1 MANPSTQQ
9 RIDFVTLGMF
19 ILDDIH
25 PSPTFP
31 SKTPSLSIPGGAGTY
46 SLLGAR
52 LLSPSPSN
60 PTVAMIIDAGTDFP
74 SSLLSTIRT
83 WSTSSLIRQRDA
95 LTTRGWNGY
104 SGNEVR
110 AFKYLTPKLRLTAGD
125 LTAEL
130 LASKSFHLICSPER
144 CITEV
149 NSILSRRANERV
161 DERPLFIW
169 EPVPDLCTAEE
180 LSRTLEANK
189 VVDVVSPNHDEL
201 AAMFGTEHGSSVRV
215 EMVEEHA
222 SNMVEHGIGR
232 DGEGAIVVRCGAV
245 GCFVLSRRVE
255 KWLPAYH
262 TDSSKVVDP
271 TGGGNGFLGGL
282 AVGLVRTGD
291 VVEASR
297 WGSVSA
303 SLCIEQVGVPVLEN
317 TRSGEGER
325 WNGVDVLARLAEFR
339 TRTS

>member
-1 MANPSTQQ
+1 MADSSTLQ

-25 PSPTFP
+25 SSPST
-31 SKTPSLSIPGGAGTY
+31 KTPSLSIPGGAGTY
-46 SLLGAR
+46 ALLGAR
-52 LLSPSPSN
+52 LLSPPPSTS
-60 PTVAMIIDAGTDFP
+60 TVAMIIDAGKDFP
-74 SSLLSTIRT
+74 SSPLSTIRT
-83 WSTSSLIRQRDA
+83 WSTSSLIRQREG

-125 LTAEL
+125 LNADL

-149 NSILSRRANERV
+149 NSILSKRRNKGL
-161 DERPLFIW
+161 DERPVFIW
-169 EPVPDLCTAEE
+169 EPVPGLCTAEE

-189 VVDVVSPNHDEL
+189 VVDIVSPNHDEL

-222 SNMVEHGIGR
+222 LKMVEHGIGQ

-245 GCFVLSRRVE
+245 GCFVLSRRVK

-262 TDSSKVVDP
+262 MDGSKVVDP

-303 SLCIEQVGVPVLEN
+303 SLCIEQVGVPGLED
-317 TRSGEGER
+317 TGDGKGEK
-325 WNGVDVLARLAEFR
+325 WNGVDVLERLAKFR
-339 TRTS
+339 SRTS